1 MRGRAQAARVFEASL
16 FARGGFA
23 HGMSAHL
30 TPTVLH
36 YSGADNDGGGIV
48 SVVRALAASGRFACV
63 LGVSPGF
70 KQRRVPPLSTL
81 SFPRVTAEIIGV
93 KTWWRTWAV
102 AREVRAW
109 LAADPTRI
117 FHAHS
122 RAGLLVAL
130 HLTTAGEPR
139 VVASVHCYGRQR
151 WFYRHAQRRLGHR
164 LFWLSPAMKRHY
176 EIPGEGWA
184 QCIPGSVTEPPA
196 ATGRPRPRAGAPLSL
211 GGVGLLVAWKGW
223 HDVLEALAALP
234 AHVRDQVSFR
244 HIGSPDTTAASQAYA
259 RQLYERTAA
268 LGLQDRVTWLGEQ
281 PNSEGFLGTVDALVL
296 PSRSE
301 PLSMALLEALR
312 AGVPVLAADS
322 GGPLDLLQPGE
333 TGWFFRT
340 GDVADLTRSI
350 TTLATTDALD
360 RVVITP
366 DTIRP
371 FTAPVIAARWAEVYA
386 GLPKPT
392 TASH

>member
-1 MRGRAQAARVFEASL
+1 
-16 FARGGFA
+16 
-23 HGMSAHL
+23 MSAHL

-36 YSGADNDGGGIV
+36 YSGADNDAGGIV
-48 SVVRALAASGRFACV
+48 SVVRALATSGRFACV

-81 SFPRVTAEIIGV
+81 SFPRVTSEVIGV
-93 KTWWRTWAV
+93 QTWWRTWAV

-130 HLTTAGEPR
+130 HLATAGEPR

-151 WFYRHAQRRLGHR
+151 WFYRHAQRRLGRR
-164 LFWLSPAMKRHY
+164 LFWLTPAMKRHY
-176 EIPGEGWA
+176 QIQGEGWA
-184 QCIPGSVTEPPA
+184 QCIPGSVTEWPTDA
-196 ATGRPRPRAGAPLSL
+196 AWSREQSGPQLRL
-211 GGVGLLVAWKGW
+211 GGIGLLVRWKGW
-223 HDVLEALAALP
+223 HNVLEALAALP
-234 AHVRDQVSFR
+234 AEIRERISFR

-259 RQLYERTAA
+259 RQLYERTVA
-268 LGLQDRVTWLGEQ
+268 LGLQDCVTWLGEQ
-281 PNSEGFLGTVDALVL
+281 PNSEGFLGTVDVLVL
-296 PSRSE
+296 PSQSE

-322 GGPLDLLQPGE
+322 GGPVDILQSGK

-340 GDVADLTRSI
+340 GDAVDLARSI
-350 TTLATTDALD
+350 RLLATSDA
-360 RVVITP
+360 RERIEITAE
-366 DTIRP
+366 TIRE
-371 FTAPVIAARWAEVYA
+371 FTAPVIAGRWADVYA
-386 GLPKPT
+386 GLPRPPT
-392 TASH
+392 TSR

>member
-1 MRGRAQAARVFEASL
+1 
-16 FARGGFA
+16 
-23 HGMSAHL
+23 MSAHL

-36 YSGADNDGGGIV
+36 YTGADNDGGGIV
-48 SVVRALAASGRFACV
+48 SIVRALAAAGRFACV

-81 SFPRVTAEIIGV
+81 SFPRVKAEVIGV
-93 KTWWRTWAV
+93 ETWWRTWAV
-102 AREVRAW
+102 AREARAW

-130 HLTTAGEPR
+130 HLATAGEPR
-139 VVASVHCYGRQR
+139 VVASVLCYGRQR
-151 WFYRHAQRRLGHR
+151 WFYRHARRRLGRR

-176 EIPGEGWA
+176 EIDGEGWA
-184 QCIPGSVTEPPA
+184 QCIPGSVAESPTA
-196 ATGRPRPRAGAPLSL
+196 GARPRARSPQLRL
-211 GGVGLLVAWKGW
+211 GGIGLMVRWKGW
-223 HDVLEALAALP
+223 HDVLEAFAALP
-234 AHVRDQVSFR
+234 AEIRERVSFR
-244 HIGSPDTTAASQAYA
+244 HIGSPDTTPASHAYA

-268 LGLQDRVTWLGEQ
+268 LGLNDRVTWLGEQ

-296 PSRSE
+296 PSQSE
-301 PLSMALLEALR
+301 PLSMAMLEALR

-322 GGPLDLLQPGE
+322 GGPLDILRPGE

-340 GDVADLTRSI
+340 GDAVDLARSI
-350 TTLATTDALD
+350 TTLATSDAID
-360 RVVITP
+360 RVVITAE
-366 DTIRP
+366 TIRE

-392 TASH
+392 TSH